1 MLPAS
6 FTQLPPQHS
15 ALVEQISF
23 CCVQNETAL
32 EHVPPLQRFEQQSL
46 PVEHGLPAVRHVAPG
61 FRLEHLPASQMPLQ
75 QSPS

>member
-15 ALVEQISF
+15 AFVEQTSF
-23 CCVQNETAL
+23 CCVQNDTAL
-32 EHVPPLQRFEQQSL
+32 EQMPPLHSFEQQSP
-46 PVEHGLPAVRHVAPG
+46 PVVQGLPAVRHVAPG
-61 FRLEHLPASQMPLQ
+61 LRLEHLPVSQMPLQ